1 MDPLLLL
8 LVGVIV
14 VIGGIV
20 WLRLHA
26 FLALMAA
33 AIVVAALT
41 PPENIARSLLAQ
53 KKSPTEASA
62 SAACT

>member
-8 LVGVIV
+8 LAGVIV
-14 VIGGIV
+14 VIGSIV

-41 PPENIARSLLAQ
+41 PPENI
-53 KKSPTEASA
+53 
-62 SAACT
+62 